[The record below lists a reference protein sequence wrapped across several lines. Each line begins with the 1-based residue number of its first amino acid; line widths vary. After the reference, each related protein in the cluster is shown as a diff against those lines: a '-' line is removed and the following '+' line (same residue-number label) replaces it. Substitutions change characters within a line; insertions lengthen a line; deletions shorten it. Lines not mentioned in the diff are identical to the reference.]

1 MIIAFLSRFLRS
13 IYMIGDAIHDG
24 AALHRKMSH
33 RHPGLTGL
41 PGHRNR
47 LSSTLGVPVRCAH
60 PRV

>member
-33 RHPGLTGL
+33 RHPGLMG
-41 PGHRNR
+41 
-47 LSSTLGVPVRCAH
+47 SE
-60 PRV
+60 